1 MDEYIDLCQKIISKT
16 IPKVDYVDIRA
27 GKGNSTSLIMK
38 DGNIDEI
45 NTGNQLGV
53 RIRVLNNGAWGFA
66 YTNDFSKLEEIAETS
81 IRLSNSLKGEVEL
94 AESEVI
100 QDKVATPVKIPV
112 SDVSIEE
119 KKEVLYEANKAADFG
134 EVSSITVNY
143 SDSEI
148 DSLFLNS
155 EGSIIEQKKTTTSM
169 SLNSAAS
176 NGDMI
181 QFGHGS
187 IGGVKGFE
195 VIENGDIEK
204 FGREISEKAI
214 RLLSAK
220 PAPSGQFPI
229 IADNLLTGVFIHEA
243 LGHAVEGDL
252 ILQNDS
258 ILKGK
263 IGEKIASDIVNIFDD
278 ASLKDGFGYY
288 AYDAEGVKTKPN
300 QLVKDGELVSIL
312 NSRESA
318 GKLGMKSSGN
328 ARSSIADQPIVRMSN
343 TYLQPG
349 DLTFDELIEDID
361 DGIYLKGSRGGQVD
375 TGKGIFQF
383 NAAEAYKIDNGEL
396 TTTLRDVSLSG
407 NILETLKNVDGVGK
421 DFKLSVGY
429 CGKGGQTAPVGDGG
443 PHTKILNALVGGSQ

>member
-1 MDEYIDLCQKIISKT
+1 MEEYIDLCQKVIAKT
-16 IPKVDYVDIRA
+16 IPKVDYVDIRV
-27 GKGNSTSLIMK
+27 GKGNSTGLVMK
-38 DGNIDEI
+38 DGDIDEI
-45 NTGNQLGV
+45 KTGNQLGV
-53 RIRVLNNGAWGFA
+53 RIRVLNNQAWGFA
-66 YTNDFSKLEEIAETS
+66 YTNDFSKLDEIAETS
-81 IRLSNSLKGEVEL
+81 IKLSNSLTGEVEL
-94 AESEVI
+94 AENEIV
-100 QDKVATPVKIPV
+100 QDKVETDVKIPV
-112 SDVSIEE
+112 SDVSVEE
-119 KKEVLYEANKAADFG
+119 KKEVMLDAYNAANFG
-134 EVSSITVNY
+134 EVASITVNY
-143 SDSEI
+143 SDSESS
-148 DSLFLNS
+148 SLFLNS
-155 EGSIIEQKKTTTSM
+155 EGSIIEQKATSTIM

-176 NGDMI
+176 NGEMI

-195 VIENGDIEK
+195 VVADEDIEK

-258 ILKGK
+258 ILKDRM
-263 IGEKIASDIVNIFDD
+263 GEQIASDIVNIFDD

-300 QLVKDGELVSIL
+300 QLVKDGKLVSLL

-318 GKLGMKSSGN
+318 GKLGMSSSGN
-328 ARSSIADQPIVRMSN
+328 ARSSISDQPIVRMSN

-349 DLTFDELIEDID
+349 ELTFDELIEDIK

-407 NILETLKNVDGVGK
+407 NILETLKNVDGVGN
-421 DFKLSVGY
+421 DFKLSAGY
-429 CGKGGQTAPVGDGG
+429 CGKGGQTANVGDGG
-443 PHTKILNALVGGSQ
+443 PHTRIMNALVGGSQ